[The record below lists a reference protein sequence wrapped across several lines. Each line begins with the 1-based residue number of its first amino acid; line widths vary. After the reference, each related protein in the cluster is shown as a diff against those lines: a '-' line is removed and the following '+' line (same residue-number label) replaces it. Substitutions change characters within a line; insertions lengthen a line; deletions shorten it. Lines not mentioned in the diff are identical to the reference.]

1 MGVGSA
7 IQNAKARMT
16 DESRTVGR
24 SAEIV
29 ETVERCAQLAKPIR
43 TELASVGKS
52 IRSIPTPCCDHRQHQ
67 DPALAEQTFV
77 DTGIVLA
84 DFLGRMGEV
93 EFDRSPAARLQVNKQ
108 HPTLCRQRTTRVR
121 LAVQ

>member
-16 DESRTVGR
+16 DETRTLGR
-24 SAEIV
+24 SA